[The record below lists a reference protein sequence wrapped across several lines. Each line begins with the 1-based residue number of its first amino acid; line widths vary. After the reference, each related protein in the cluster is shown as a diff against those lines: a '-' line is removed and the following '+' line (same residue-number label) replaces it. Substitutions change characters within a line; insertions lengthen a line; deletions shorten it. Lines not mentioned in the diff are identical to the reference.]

1 MLQSRVD
8 FRADSVQ
15 CTVTR
20 SANVLSRHEVPFPQ
34 TRGFSDYLKHPHA
47 VPVLPVTPV
56 VRKRFCLPEARSLRF
71 AGTAPVASDQWTDR
85 EWNTMSRF
93 PCLRWAAMGSRPS

>member
-47 VPVLPVTPV
+47 VPVLPVPPV
-56 VRKRFCLPEARSLRF
+56 VRKRFAYPRLAAFVSPGRLPLLAINGPTVS
-71 AGTAPVASDQWTDR
+71 GTQ
-85 EWNTMSRF
+85 
-93 PCLRWAAMGSRPS
+93 